1 MTYDQNAGPAWHSS
15 SNCDSHS
22 DSKPSLSCS
31 FVAGWNMMF
40 MSDYAKALTQLD
52 SPCSRQGGGG
62 VEIHKTVCNLSYNI
76 ESQCHHHRHHHH
88 RNSHINARACHL
100 QMLFSTPHSLLPL
113 LLSCCP
119 PSALFLLSFCP
130 LSALLLPSFCPPS
143 ACTANA

>member
-22 DSKPSLSCS
+22 DSHSDSNCKTSLSCS

-52 SPCSRQGGGG
+52 SPCSRQGGGEG
-62 VEIHKTVCNLSYNI
+62 EGIHKTVCNLSYNI
-76 ESQCHHHRHHHH
+76 ESQCHHHR
-88 RNSHINARACHL
+88 NSHINARACHL
-100 QMLFSTPHSLLPL
+100 QMLFSIPHSHLPL
-113 LLSCCP
+113 L
-119 PSALFLLSFCP
+119 PSFPS
-130 LSALLLPSFCPPS
+130 LSALLCSFFALLLPFFCPPS